1 LRKVERLYGRSTL
14 LKEYISRIEEA
25 CGEGRDFIVILR
37 YAKREEAVKKILDK
51 CKIERTFSKVMTMG
65 KYKDKDISVF
75 ITGKLII
82 KGLKGRKEAEEILE
96 ELLA

>member
-1 LRKVERLYGRSTL
+1 M
-14 LKEYISRIEEA
+14 LKEYVSRIEEA
-25 CGEGRDFIVILR
+25 CGEGRDFIVILK

-51 CKIERTFSKVMTMG
+51 CKIERTFSKVMMMG
-65 KYKDKDISVF
+65 KYKNKDISVF